1 MDDEYLRKLK
11 EYEGRS
17 GLVKALGALT
27 VLGWAWAAW
36 LVLSPVGGD
45 CGSPA
50 FYEPLG
56 FHLRELCDAQVI
68 GRIGGAVAVALPTL
82 PLGAAWVWTGLGLRA
97 RREELGALLG
107 R

>member
-1 MDDEYLRKLK
+1 MEDEYRRRLK

-17 GLVKALGALT
+17 TTAKALGALT
-27 VLGWAWAAW
+27 VLGWVWAAW
-36 LVLSPVGGD
+36 LVLAPAGGD

-56 FHLRELCDAQVI
+56 YHLQEVCDSQVI
-68 GRIGGAVAVALPTL
+68 GRIGGAVAVVVLTL
-82 PLGAAWVWTGLGLRA
+82 PLCAAWVWALGGLRV
-97 RREELGALLG
+97 RREELGALFG

>member
-17 GLVKALGALT
+17 TTAKALGGLT
-27 VLGWAWAAW
+27 VLGWLWAAW
-36 LVLSPVGGD
+36 LVLSPVDGD

-56 FHLRELCDAQVI
+56 FHLQEICDSQVI
-68 GRIGGAVAVALPTL
+68 GRIGGAVAVALLTL
-82 PLGAAWVWTGLGLRA
+82 PLCAAWLWTGTGLRA
-97 RREELGALLG
+97 CREELGALLD